1 MDPSRTP
8 CMRCRFAHL
17 PRSKNQPALPPL
29 RIRSRLRQRIRP
41 LAWAEPNLKLRM
53 NFASPPR
60 RSYVFQRHRARLAIG
75 VTLSLMVHALIVS
88 LQFGIPGLGLPGL
101 DLPWNERRAQA
112 PELSIR
118 IANVRIAPSPTA
130 VALSPEPVRTES
142 ALRFA
147 PSAGARVT
155 LPSQAPKSA
164 APTLR
169 AALPPAA
176 TSRLRPRPRSA
187 PLRSPT
193 PVISKLE
200 ADPDS
205 FVLPSASPEEPEPD
219 PVLAAATP
227 DEQPEVVDNTAAEVV
242 PEVVPEI
249 TPEITPE
256 MAPEMAPEIVPKIA
270 PEIAPEVA
278 SEIALEIAPQAA
290 PKVAAEKAP
299 AALPDEPALQAKEQ
313 AAQLR
318 KQEEAGRAQAIEA
331 KKQDDANA
339 MRLAAEAESREAH
352 DQAERAAREPA
363 VALALQRQAE
373 QKRAEDDAAKR
384 AQQLVARQQEEARQR
399 QQAES
404 EHRAAELE
412 AEARKQAEESMRQQ
426 TAALDRQKK
435 MDERAAREM
444 TDREEANALAAQ
456 QRDRGFADSLTGDD
470 SNTAPSSKAAVAT
483 VLPANLLGGL
493 AGRALEQ
500 GRQLDLQPKLPP
512 QPPKDARRRSMF
524 GSVDQD
530 IGVTMYIDS
539 WRQKVER
546 NGNMNYRP
554 SAPDGAREDPVVT
567 VSIRSDGSVEEIA
580 IVRSSGLPEIDNAVR
595 RIVGLYARYGAFPP
609 DLARRYDVIEIR
621 RIWRF
626 DDKLRI
632 REEMR

>member
-1 MDPSRTP
+1 M
-8 CMRCRFAHL
+8 
-17 PRSKNQPALPPL
+17 K
-29 RIRSRLRQRIRP
+29 
-41 LAWAEPNLKLRM
+41 
-53 NFASPPR
+53 FASPPR

-101 DLPWNERRAQA
+101 ELPWNERRAQA

-118 IANVRIAPSPTA
+118 IANVRTAPSPTA
-130 VALSPEPVRTES
+130 VARAPEPVRTES

-147 PSAGARVT
+147 PSGGARVT

-164 APTLR
+164 APTPR
-169 AALPPAA
+169 AALPPVA
-176 TSRLRPRPRSA
+176 TPRPRPRPRSA
-187 PLRSPT
+187 PPRSPT

-205 FVLPSASPEEPEPD
+205 FVLPSASPEEPAPEPD
-219 PVLAAATP
+219 PMLAAATA
-227 DEQPEVVDNTAAEVV
+227 DEQPEVVDNTAPEVAPEVV
-242 PEVVPEI
+242 PEVTPAV
-249 TPEITPE
+249 TPEI
-256 MAPEMAPEIVPKIA
+256 V
-270 PEIAPEVA
+270 PEIAPE
-278 SEIALEIAPQAA
+278 
-290 PKVAAEKAP
+290 VAAEKAP

-318 KQEEAGRAQAIEA
+318 KQDEASLAQAIET

-339 MRLAAEAESREAH
+339 ERLAAKAEAREAH
-352 DQAERAAREPA
+352 DQAERSARDQA
-363 VALALQRQAE
+363 DALAQQRQAE

-384 AQQLVARQQEEARQR
+384 AQQLVARQEEEARQQ

-404 EHRAAELE
+404 ERRAAELE
-412 AEARKQAEESMRQQ
+412 AEARKQAEESVRRQA
-426 TAALDRQKK
+426 AALDRQKK

-444 TDREEANALAAQ
+444 ADREEADTLAEQ
-456 QRDRGFADSLTGDD
+456 QRQHDRGSADSLTGDD

-493 AGRALEQ
+493 AGRAIER
-500 GRQLDLQPKLPP
+500 GRQLDLQRELPP
-512 QPPKDARRRSMF
+512 QPAKDARRRSVF

-554 SAPDGAREDPVVT
+554 SAADGKREDPVVT
-567 VSIRSDGSVEEIA
+567 VSIRSDGSVEDIA